1 MHLQLV
7 MDIMLSMCD
16 CSTKNKW
23 MDVTWFAVMTL
34 APSFEHLLMVPVLFS
49 PIIDPRD
56 DASICAG
63 DHYPPLLSSIR
74 HRQAFPRS
82 DHSSM
87 QRKVCPGETNRA
99 HYPNGS
105 DLPLPVA
112 VPAVLFWR
120 ALLLTQLMDDLA
132 ISLFHLMVICFR
144 QIFLNYTYRLVFHW

>member
-1 MHLQLV
+1 
-7 MDIMLSMCD
+7 
-16 CSTKNKW
+16 
-23 MDVTWFAVMTL
+23 MTL

-87 QRKVCPGETNRA
+87 QRKVWPGETK
-99 HYPNGS
+99 NGS

-112 VPAVLFWR
+112 VPAVFFWR

-144 QIFLNYTYRLVFHW
+144 QIFLNYT